1 MLHVLVVLS
10 GLLPLL
16 VLASTI
22 SCTREVV
29 KTIVV
34 TATPAGTPTLTAK
47 ELAYVEAIT
56 TQEAE
61 NVRLATVAAQQTVA
75 AQPTSTPRPTP
86 KPYYDLKVIS
96 FSWYTEYG
104 YAIVEGFVENTSG
117 KTLEQVEA
125 VANFYD
131 ANGTPITS
139 GSALID
145 YEPLLPG
152 QQSPYKVMARYNPA
166 MTKCAVEFK
175 EFWGGTFK
183 TDYSAIP

>member
-1 MLHVLVVLS
+1 MWKVLTTALA
-10 GLLPLL
+10 LL
-16 VLASTI
+16 VLACAI

-29 KTIVV
+29 KTVVV

-47 ELAYVEAIT
+47 ELAYIQVVT

-61 NVRLATVAAQQTVA
+61 SARLATIAAEQTKA
-75 AQPTSTPRPTP
+75 ARPTSTPRPTP
-86 KPYYDLKVIS
+86 KPYYDLKLIS
-96 FSWYTEYG
+96 FSWHSEYG
-104 YAIVEGFVENTSG
+104 YAIAEGFIENVSG

-125 VANFYD
+125 DAVFSD

-139 GSALID
+139 DSALIE

-166 MTKCAVEFK
+166 MEKAHMEFK
-175 EFWGGTFK
+175 EFFGGTFK
-183 TDYSAIP
+183 TDYSALP